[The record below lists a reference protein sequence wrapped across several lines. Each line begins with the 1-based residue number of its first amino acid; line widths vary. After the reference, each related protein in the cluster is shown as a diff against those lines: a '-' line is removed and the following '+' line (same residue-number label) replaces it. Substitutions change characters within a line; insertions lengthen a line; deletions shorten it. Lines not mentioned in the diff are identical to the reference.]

1 MAYSYSGLLKK
12 SFSFNE
18 ISLLFPLSS
27 EVVTDIIKRFFTPL
41 LGSGV
46 QHYTHNTI
54 TMSADFEIEIDY
66 KLYNLTTD
74 NALIGDTDALSG
86 DIWKINKDN
95 NSMLI
100 RIGGTTYTTTGSYTE
115 DLKLNTAKM
124 TRVGTTVKVFRNDVE
139 IYSDTIALADFTI
152 DMVGTRQN
160 GAYDSFSGI
169 LANYKV
175 TNIASLVM
183 DAPLDKQYTASA
195 PTVINKADA
204 NNNLTAVNLDN
215 AGSEFTASD
224 TYGWLGENNV
234 GAPTRISDDWTN
246 NGDGSYTIDTPDG
259 NYGDCELQFG
269 VSEVG
274 FTYFVEIT
282 MNEPTGNSNL
292 RMRSSYPN
300 IDFTTAGDY
309 SKLVTALSS
318 ACPKFN
324 RRGGAHA
331 FAQTLSNLSNRQVL
345 EVAS

>member
-1 MAYSYSGLLKK
+1 MKINLKQALKLRQTLRLNLRQGLKEGK
-12 SFSFNE
+12 ANST
-18 ISLLFPLSS
+18 
-27 EVVTDIIKRFFTPL
+27 VTRIFTPL

-139 IYSDTIALADFTI
+139 IYSATIALVDFTI
-152 DMVGTRQN
+152 NMVGTRQN

-183 DAPLDKQYTASA
+183 DAPLDKQYTAAA
-195 PTVINKADA
+195 PTVINNADA
-204 NNNLTAVNLDN
+204 NNPLTAVNLDN
-215 AGSEFTASD
+215 AGSAFTSSD

-259 NYGDCELQFG
+259 NFSDCELQFG

-274 FTYFVEIT
+274 FTYFVEVT
-282 MNEPTGNSNL
+282 VNEPVGNSSL
-292 RMRSSYPN
+292 RLRNCDPN
-300 IDFTTAGDY
+300 IDFRTAGDY
-309 SKLVTALSS
+309 SGSVVAASS
-318 ACPKFN
+318 ACPVIN
-324 RRGGAHA
+324 RRGGARP
-331 FAQTLSNLSNRQVL
+331 FIQTISNISNRQVL

>member
-1 MAYSYSGLLKK
+1 
-12 SFSFNE
+12 
-18 ISLLFPLSS
+18 
-27 EVVTDIIKRFFTPL
+27 
-41 LGSGV
+41 
-46 QHYTHNTI
+46 
-54 TMSADFEIEIDY
+54 MSADFEIEIDY

-74 NALIGDTDALSG
+74 NSLIGYTDSSFG
-86 DIWKINKDN
+86 DLWRINKNN

-100 RIGGTTYTTTGSYTE
+100 SLGGTTYTTTGSYTE

-274 FTYFVEIT
+274 FTYFVEVT
-282 MNEPTGNSNL
+282 VNESVGNSNI
-292 RMRSSYPN
+292 RMRSCYPN
-300 IDFTTAGDY
+300 IDFNTAGDY
-309 SKLVTALSS
+309 SELVIAGSS
-318 ACPKFN
+318 TCPKFN
-324 RRGGAHA
+324 RRGGANA
-331 FAQTLSNLSNRQVL
+331 FVHTISSLSSRQVL
-345 EVAS
+345 EVAE